1 MFSNILCSIDGSD
14 HAEKALELAIDL
26 ATKYQAKLHLIH
38 VLHRD
43 ANIEQLQRYA
53 EIEGLGHQIE
63 DENKRISSMDVGMA
77 LNSDSVFEDP
87 AVSPQL
93 LLEIGEHILKSAVE
107 KAEDA
112 GLSDISRALEN
123 GDPATQ
129 IINRVNSSDIDCV
142 VMGSRGLSAWRGM
155 LMGSVSHKVSNQ
167 ANCTCIAVK

>member
-14 HAEKALELAIDL
+14 HSEKALELAIDL
-26 ATKYQAKLHLIH
+26 ATRYQAKLHLIH

-43 ANIEQLQRYA
+43 TNIEQLQRYA
-53 EIEGLGHQIE
+53 EIEGLAHRIK
-63 DENKRISSMDVGMA
+63 DENQRINSMEVGLA

-87 AVSPQL
+87 AVSPRL
-93 LLEIGEHILKSAVE
+93 LMEIGEHILKSAVE

-112 GLSDISRALEN
+112 GLTEINHTLEN
-123 GDPATQ
+123 GDPAAR
-129 IINRVNSSDIDCV
+129 IIDMVNRADIDCV
-142 VMGSRGLSAWRGM
+142 VMGSRGLSDWKGM

>member
-26 ATKYQAKLHLIH
+26 ASKYQAKLHLIH

-43 ANIEQLQRYA
+43 ANIDQLQRYA
-53 EIEGLGHQIE
+53 EIEGLAHRIQ
-63 DENKRISSMDVGMA
+63 DENQRINSMDVGLA

-87 AVSPQL
+87 AVSPRL
-93 LLEIGEHILKSAVE
+93 LMEIGEHILKSALE

-112 GLSDISRALEN
+112 GLTGVTHVLEN
-123 GDPATQ
+123 GDPASQ
-129 IINRVNSSDIDCV
+129 IVAKINSSDIDCV
-142 VMGSRGLSAWRGM
+142 VMGSRGLSDWKGM